1 MSYMSR
7 GGRPFENASKS
18 AHSHVISDPSV
29 KAFLRACVLPKTET
43 GTHLDSD
50 HLAMVDAARGNPVEH
65 VIALD
70 GGYQEVPVKRE
81 YPSASIAFLQFGAL
95 IFDLKDLLRIGAEP
109 FIAPEDIATLNQ
121 IERFKLTIPV
131 RNVVLAGGVTMTD
144 SIRRT
149 IHGFCETQ
157 PSDPCFNSTLA
168 WLIFRQ
174 FKGTPVTWDLA
185 SCPSCRHGHVELSF
199 PEMSSDHTFV
209 CPHCGHTIYL
219 TDVFR
224 FHEIIDDDLGAGGIL
239 AYLTN
244 SLEQLTLAYVIRVV
258 LDTKPSMLNEI
269 LFVRDGPLAFFGQTA
284 NLHAPFRNLVR
295 HLLDHYDLCL
305 VGLEKSGPFVD
316 HANAISKVLLPGQ
329 ALVLSSDYIYA
340 NVLPRSSAAA
350 GSYGSNTYYGTKIIY
365 KSPGG
370 GMYVATLPTWEYL
383 ADPLPGQIPN
393 LNTILT
399 NINALK
405 CDMYDSALLPIA
417 LANHLVSL
425 ANHPSAV
432 LLEKFAR
439 EVIVR

>member
-1 MSYMSR
+1 
-7 GGRPFENASKS
+7 
-18 AHSHVISDPSV
+18 
-29 KAFLRACVLPKTET
+29 L
-43 GTHLDSD
+43 
-50 HLAMVDAARGNPVEH
+50 VDAASRNPIEH
-65 VIALD
+65 VIAFD
-70 GGYQEVPVKRE
+70 GGYQEIPVRRE
-81 YPSASIAFLQFGAL
+81 YPSASIAFFQFGAL
-95 IFDLKDLLRIGAEP
+95 FFDMRDLLRIGSEP
-109 FIAPEDIATLNQ
+109 FIAPEDIAKLNQ
-121 IERFKLTIPV
+121 IERFKMTIPV
-131 RNVVLAGGVTMTD
+131 HNVVLADAVTLSD
-144 SIRRT
+144 SVRGT
-149 IHGFCETQ
+149 IHRFCETQ
-157 PSDPCFNSTLA
+157 PAGSCFNSTLA

-174 FKGTPVTWDLA
+174 FKGKPVAWDLA
-185 SCPSCRHGHVELSF
+185 SCPSCNQTHVQLNPSQ
-199 PEMSSDHTFV
+199 MSSDHTFL
-209 CPHCGHTIYL
+209 CSHCGHTVYL

-244 SLEQLTLAYVIRVV
+244 SLEQLALAHVIHLI
-258 LDTKPSMLNEI
+258 LDTKPSMLDEI

-284 NLHAPFRNLVR
+284 NLHAPFRDLVK
-295 HLLDHYDLCL
+295 HLLDRYNLCL

-316 HANAISKVLLPGQ
+316 HANAISKILLLGQ

-340 NVLPRSSAAA
+340 NVLPRSSVAT

-370 GMYVATLPTWEYL
+370 GMYVATLPTREYL

-432 LLEKFAR
+432 LLERFAR
-439 EVIVR
+439 ESIAH